1 MTTDK
6 IKIFIADDH
15 PIFRSGLRQLIE
27 TAPQMAV
34 IGEAKDG
41 AEAIARLLAS
51 PADVALL
58 DIDMPKA
65 DGFQVLTA
73 LREKGLTLQF
83 VFLTMHKDEQ
93 FLNAALDLGVK
104 GFLVKDSAAEEVI
117 DCINAVVNGQEFI
130 SPQLTSFL
138 LKRLRQTQENPPQ
151 PSLLD
156 QLTPTERKVLKL
168 VAEYKTSKEIAA
180 ELFMGV
186 RTVEQ
191 HRLNISEKLNLRG
204 RHALMKFAAE
214 NKEGTKDEG

>member
-1 MTTDK
+1 MNTDK

-34 IGEAKDG
+34 TGEAKDG
-41 AEAIARLLAS
+41 AEAIERLLAS

-73 LREKGLTLQF
+73 LREKGVNLQF

-117 DCINAVVNGQEFI
+117 DCINAVVKGQEFI
-130 SPQLTSFL
+130 SPQLTSLL
-138 LKRLRQTQENPPQ
+138 LKRLRHAQENPAQ

-168 VAEYKTSKEIAA
+168 IAQFKTNKEIAA

-191 HRLNISEKLNLRG
+191 HRLNISEKFNLKG
-204 RHALMKFAAE
+204 RHALVKFVTE
-214 NKEGTKDEG
+214 NFDRLKGKE

>member
-1 MTTDK
+1 MNTDK

-15 PIFRSGLRQLIE
+15 PIFRGGLRQLIE
-27 TAPQMAV
+27 TASQMV
-34 IGEAKDG
+34 VVGEAKDG
-41 AEAIARLLAS
+41 AEAIERLLAS

-73 LREKGLTLQF
+73 LREKGVTLQF

-117 DCINAVVNGQEFI
+117 DCVNAVVKGEEFI
-130 SPQLTSFL
+130 SPQLTSLL
-138 LKRLRQTQENPPQ
+138 LKRLRHAQENPAQ

-156 QLTPTERKVLKL
+156 QVTPTERKVLKL
-168 VAEYKTSKEIAA
+168 IAQFKTNKEIAA

-191 HRLNISEKLNLRG
+191 HRLNISEKFNLKG
-204 RHALMKFAAE
+204 RHALVKFVTE
-214 NKEGTKDEG
+214 NFDQLKGKE

>member
-1 MTTDK
+1 MTDK

-15 PIFRSGLRQLIE
+15 PIFRGGLRHLIE
-27 TAPQMAV
+27 IEPHLEI

-41 AEAIARLLAS
+41 TEAIQKLLQCQ
-51 PADVALL
+51 PDVALL

-65 DGFQVLTA
+65 SGFEVLTA
-73 LREKGLTLQF
+73 VREKGVTLQC

-117 DCINAVVNGQEFI
+117 DCIEAVVNGQEFI

-138 LKRLRQTQENPPQ
+138 LKRMRQANPAKVSQ
-151 PSLLD
+151 LD
-156 QLTPTERKVLKL
+156 QLTHTERKVLKL
-168 VAEYKTSKEIAA
+168 IAQYKTNKEIAA
-180 ELFMGV
+180 ELIMGV

-191 HRLNISEKLNLRG
+191 HRLNISEKFNLHG
-204 RHALMKFAAE
+204 RHALMKFAME
-214 NKEGTKDEG
+214 NVEVMKG

>member
-1 MTTDK
+1 MTPK

-15 PIFRSGLRQLIE
+15 PIFRGGLRQLIALE
-27 TAPQMAV
+27 LDLEV

-41 AEAIARLLAS
+41 AEAIERLLHS
-51 PADVALL
+51 QADVALL

-65 DGFQVLTA
+65 SGFDVLTA
-73 LREKGLTLQF
+73 LREKGVKLNF
-83 VFLTMHKDEQ
+83 IFLTMHKDEQ

-117 DCINAVVNGQEFI
+117 DCINAVVTGEEFI

-138 LKRLRQTQENPPQ
+138 VKRIRQAQTTPAKA
-151 PSLLD
+151 LLFA

-168 VAEYKTSKEIAA
+168 IAAYKTNKEIAA
-180 ELFMGV
+180 ELNMGV

-191 HRLNISEKLNLRG
+191 HRLNISEKFDLKG

-214 NKEGTKDEG
+214 NIEG

>member
-1 MTTDK
+1 MNADK
-6 IKIFIADDH
+6 IKVFIADDH

-27 TAPQMAV
+27 TASQMTV

-41 AEAIARLLAS
+41 AEAIERLLVS

-73 LREKGLTLQF
+73 LREKGINLQF

-117 DCINAVVNGQEFI
+117 DCINAVVKGQEFI
-130 SPQLTSFL
+130 SPQLTSLL
-138 LKRLRQTQENPPQ
+138 LKRLRRAQENPAQ
-151 PSLLD
+151 VSLLD

-168 VAEYKTSKEIAA
+168 IAQFKTSKEIAA

-191 HRLNISEKLNLRG
+191 HRLNISEKFNLKG
-204 RHALMKFAAE
+204 RHALVKFVTE
-214 NKEGTKDEG
+214 NFDQLKGKE

>member
-1 MTTDK
+1 MSDK

-15 PIFRSGLRQLIE
+15 PIFRGGLRQLIE
-27 TAPQMAV
+27 TAPRMEI
-34 IGEAKDG
+34 IGEARDG
-41 AEAIARLLAS
+41 AEAIERLLQA

-117 DCINAVVNGQEFI
+117 DCISAVVSGQEFI
-130 SPQLTSFL
+130 SPQLTSLL
-138 LKRLRQTQENPPQ
+138 LKRLRRAEENSSQT
-151 PSLLD
+151 SMLD
-156 QLTPTERKVLKL
+156 QLTPTERKILKL
-168 VAEYKTSKEIAA
+168 IAKFKTNKEIAA
-180 ELFMGV
+180 ELFIGV

-191 HRLNISEKLNLRG
+191 HRLNMAEKFNLKG
-204 RHALMKFAAE
+204 RHALGKLAAE
-214 NKEGTKDEG
+214 HKEDL

>member
-1 MTTDK
+1 MTTDT

-27 TAPQMAV
+27 TSPQMTV
-34 IGEAKDG
+34 IGEARDG
-41 AEAIARLLAS
+41 AEAIERLLAS

-58 DIDMPKA
+58 DIDMPQA
-65 DGFQVLTA
+65 DGFEVLTT
-73 LREKGLTLQF
+73 LREKGSNLQF

-117 DCINAVVNGQEFI
+117 DCINAVVKGQEFI
-130 SPQLTSFL
+130 SPQLTSLL
-138 LKRLRQTQENPPQ
+138 LKRLRRAQENPAQ
-151 PSLLD
+151 VSLLD

-168 VAEYKTSKEIAA
+168 IAQFKTSKEIAA

-191 HRLNISEKLNLRG
+191 HRLNISEKFNLKG
-204 RHALMKFAAE
+204 RHALVKFVTE
-214 NKEGTKDEG
+214 NFDRLKDKE

>member
-1 MTTDK
+1 MNTDK

-34 IGEAKDG
+34 TGEAKDG
-41 AEAIARLLAS
+41 AEAIERLLAS

-73 LREKGLTLQF
+73 LREKGLSLQF

-117 DCINAVVNGQEFI
+117 DCVNAVVKGEEFI
-130 SPQLTSFL
+130 SPQLTSLL
-138 LKRLRQTQENPPQ
+138 LKRLRHAQENPAQ

-168 VAEYKTSKEIAA
+168 IAQFKTNKEIAA

-191 HRLNISEKLNLRG
+191 HRLNISEKFNLKG
-204 RHALMKFAAE
+204 RHALVKFVTE
-214 NKEGTKDEG
+214 NFDQLKGKE

>member
-1 MTTDK
+1 MTDK

-15 PIFRSGLRQLIE
+15 PIFRSGLRQLIALE
-27 TAPQMAV
+27 LNMEV

-41 AEAIARLLAS
+41 AEAIERLLHGQ
-51 PADVALL
+51 ADVALL

-65 DGFQVLTA
+65 SGFEVLTA
-73 LREKGLTLQF
+73 VREKGVALQF
-83 VFLTMHKDEQ
+83 IFLTMHKDEQ

-117 DCINAVVNGQEFI
+117 DCINAVFNGEEFI

-138 LKRLRQTQENPPQ
+138 LKRIRHAQANSTKA
-151 PSLLD
+151 SRLD
-156 QLTPTERKVLKL
+156 HLTPTERKVLRL
-168 VAEYKTSKEIAA
+168 IAEYKTNKEIAA

-191 HRLNISEKLNLRG
+191 HRLNISEKFDLKG
-204 RHALMKFAAE
+204 RHALMKFASENAE
-214 NKEGTKDEG
+214 QIIKREH

>member
-15 PIFRSGLRQLIE
+15 PIFRGGLRQLIE
-27 TAPQMAV
+27 TAPQMVV

-41 AEAIARLLAS
+41 AEAIERLLAA

-65 DGFQVLTA
+65 DGFAVLTA
-73 LREKGLTLQF
+73 LREQGRMLQF

-104 GFLVKDSAAEEVI
+104 GFLVKDSAAEEVL
-117 DCINAVVNGQEFI
+117 DCINAVVNGEEFI

-138 LKRLRQTQENPPQ
+138 LKRLRHARENPAQ
-151 PSLLD
+151 VSLLD
-156 QLTPTERKVLKL
+156 QLTLTERKILKL
-168 VAEYKTSKEIAA
+168 IAQFKTSKEIAA
-180 ELFMGV
+180 ELFIGV

-191 HRLNISEKLNLRG
+191 HRLNISEKFNLKG
-204 RHALMKFAAE
+204 RHALVKFVTE
-214 NKEGTKDEG
+214 NFKQLKGKE

>member
-1 MTTDK
+1 MNTDK

-41 AEAIARLLAS
+41 AEAIERLLAS

-73 LREKGLTLQF
+73 LREKGLSLQF

-117 DCINAVVNGQEFI
+117 DCVNAVVKGEEFI
-130 SPQLTSFL
+130 SPQLTSLL
-138 LKRLRQTQENPPQ
+138 LKRLRHAQENPAQ

-168 VAEYKTSKEIAA
+168 IAQFKTNKEIAA

-191 HRLNISEKLNLRG
+191 HRLNISEKFNLKG
-204 RHALMKFAAE
+204 RHALVKFVTE
-214 NKEGTKDEG
+214 NVGRLKDKE

>member
-1 MTTDK
+1 MMDK

-15 PIFRSGLRQLIE
+15 PIFRGGLRQLIALE
-27 TAPQMAV
+27 LNMEV
-34 IGEAKDG
+34 VSEAKDG
-41 AEAIARLLAS
+41 AEAIERLLHCQ
-51 PADVALL
+51 ADVALL

-65 DGFQVLTA
+65 SGFEVLTA
-73 LREKGLTLQF
+73 LREKGVALNF
-83 VFLTMHKDEQ
+83 IFLTMHKDEQ

-117 DCINAVVNGQEFI
+117 DCINAVTSGEEFI

-138 LKRLRQTQENPPQ
+138 LKRIRQAQTTPAKT
-151 PSLLD
+151 SLFE

-168 VAEYKTSKEIAA
+168 IAVYKTNKEIAA

-191 HRLNISEKLNLRG
+191 HRLNISEKFDLKG

-214 NKEGTKDEG
+214 NVDRLAE

>member
-41 AEAIARLLAS
+41 AEAIDRLLQT

-58 DIDMPKA
+58 DIDMPNA
-65 DGFQVLTA
+65 DGFEVLTA

-117 DCINAVVNGQEFI
+117 DCINAVINGQEFI
-130 SPQLTSFL
+130 SPQLTSLL
-138 LKRLRQTQENPPQ
+138 LKRLRHAQENPAQ

-168 VAEYKTSKEIAA
+168 IAQFKTSKEIAA

-191 HRLNISEKLNLRG
+191 HRLNISEKFNLKG
-204 RHALMKFAAE
+204 RHALVKFVTE
-214 NKEGTKDEG
+214 NFDRLKDKE

>member
-1 MTTDK
+1 MTPK

-15 PIFRSGLRQLIE
+15 PIFRGGLRQLIALE
-27 TAPQMAV
+27 LNLEV

-41 AEAIARLLAS
+41 AEAIERLLHS
-51 PADVALL
+51 QADVALL

-65 DGFQVLTA
+65 SGFDVLTA
-73 LREKGLTLQF
+73 VREKGVAVNF
-83 VFLTMHKDEQ
+83 IFLTMHKDEQ

-117 DCINAVVNGQEFI
+117 DCINAVVNGEEFI

-138 LKRLRQTQENPPQ
+138 LKRMRQAQTTPAKA
-151 PSLLD
+151 SLFA
-156 QLTPTERKVLKL
+156 QLTPTERKVLKRI
-168 VAEYKTSKEIAA
+168 AAYKTNKEIAA
-180 ELFMGV
+180 ELNMGV

-191 HRLNISEKLNLRG
+191 HRLNISEKFDLKG

-214 NKEGTKDEG
+214 NVDRLAE

>member
-1 MTTDK
+1 MNTDK

-15 PIFRSGLRQLIE
+15 PIFRGGLRQLIAIE
-27 TAPQMAV
+27 PHLEI

-41 AEAIARLLAS
+41 AEAIQRLLQCQ
-51 PADVALL
+51 PDVALL

-65 DGFQVLTA
+65 SGFDVLTA
-73 LREKGLTLQF
+73 IREKGIALHII
-83 VFLTMHKDEQ
+83 FLTMHKDEQ

-117 DCINAVVNGQEFI
+117 DCINAVVNGEEFI

-138 LKRLRQTQENPPQ
+138 LKRIRQAQTVPAKASQ
-151 PSLLD
+151 LD
-156 QLTPTERKVLKL
+156 QLTPTERKVMRLI
-168 VAEYKTSKEIAA
+168 AQYKTNKEIAA

-191 HRLNISEKLNLRG
+191 HRLNISEKFDLKG

-214 NKEGTKDEG
+214 NIDRLAE

>member
-1 MTTDK
+1 MTPK

-15 PIFRSGLRQLIE
+15 PIFRGGLRQLIALE
-27 TAPQMAV
+27 FNLEV

-41 AEAIARLLAS
+41 AEAIERLLHGQ
-51 PADVALL
+51 ADVALL

-65 DGFQVLTA
+65 SGFDVLTA
-73 LREKGLTLQF
+73 VREKGVTVNF
-83 VFLTMHKDEQ
+83 IFLTMHKDEQ

-117 DCINAVVNGQEFI
+117 DCINAVVNGEEFI
-130 SPQLTSFL
+130 SPQLTRFL
-138 LKRLRQTQENPPQ
+138 LKRLRASPAKSSQ
-151 PSLLD
+151 LD

-168 VAEYKTSKEIAA
+168 IAAYKTNKEIAA

-191 HRLNISEKLNLRG
+191 HRLNISEKFDLKG
-204 RHALMKFAAE
+204 RHTLMKFAAE
-214 NKEGTKDEG
+214 NVGKLEA

>member
-1 MTTDK
+1 MTTDT

-27 TAPQMAV
+27 TSPQMTV
-34 IGEAKDG
+34 IGEARDG
-41 AEAIARLLAS
+41 AEAIERLLAS

-58 DIDMPKA
+58 DIDMPQA
-65 DGFQVLTA
+65 DGFEVLTT
-73 LREKGLTLQF
+73 LREKGSNLQF

-117 DCINAVVNGQEFI
+117 DCINAVVKGQEFI
-130 SPQLTSFL
+130 SPQLTSLL
-138 LKRLRQTQENPPQ
+138 LKRLRHAQENPAQ
-151 PSLLD
+151 PTLLD
-156 QLTPTERKVLKL
+156 ELTPTERKVLKL
-168 VAEYKTSKEIAA
+168 IAQFKTSKEIAA

-191 HRLNISEKLNLRG
+191 HRLNISEKFNLKG
-204 RHALMKFAAE
+204 RHALVKFVTE
-214 NKEGTKDEG
+214 NFDRLKDKE

>member
-1 MTTDK
+1 MNTDN

-27 TAPQMAV
+27 TAPRMTV

-41 AEAIARLLAS
+41 AEAIERLLAS
-51 PADVALL
+51 PADIALL

-65 DGFQVLTA
+65 DGFEVLTT
-73 LREKGLTLQF
+73 LRQKGVSLQF

-104 GFLVKDSAAEEVI
+104 GFLVKDSAAEEVL
-117 DCINAVVNGQEFI
+117 DCLNAVVNGEEFI

-138 LKRLRQTQENPPQ
+138 LKRLRQARENPPQ

-156 QLTPTERKVLKL
+156 QLTPTERRVLKR
-168 VAEYKTSKEIAA
+168 VAAYKTNKEIAA
-180 ELFMGV
+180 ELCMGI

-191 HRLNISEKLNLRG
+191 HRLNISEKLNLHG
-204 RHALMKFAAE
+204 RHALMKFATE
-214 NKEGTKDEG
+214 NKEEMRDEG

>member
-1 MTTDK
+1 MNTDK
-6 IKIFIADDH
+6 INIFIADDH
-15 PIFRSGLRQLIE
+15 PIFRGGLRQLIE

-34 IGEAKDG
+34 TGEAKDG
-41 AEAIARLLAS
+41 AEAIERLLAS

-73 LREKGLTLQF
+73 LREKGVNLQF

-117 DCINAVVNGQEFI
+117 DCVNAVVKGEEFI
-130 SPQLTSFL
+130 SPQLTSLL
-138 LKRLRQTQENPPQ
+138 LKRLRHAQENPAQ

-168 VAEYKTSKEIAA
+168 IAQFKTNKEIAA

-191 HRLNISEKLNLRG
+191 HRLNISEKFNLKG
-204 RHALMKFAAE
+204 RHALVKFVTE
-214 NKEGTKDEG
+214 NFDQLKGKE

>member
-1 MTTDK
+1 MNTDK

-41 AEAIARLLAS
+41 AEAIERLLAS

-73 LREKGLTLQF
+73 LREKGVNLQF

-117 DCINAVVNGQEFI
+117 DCVNAVVKGEEFI
-130 SPQLTSFL
+130 SPQLTSLL
-138 LKRLRQTQENPPQ
+138 LKRLRHAQENPAQ

-168 VAEYKTSKEIAA
+168 IAQFKTNKEIAA

-191 HRLNISEKLNLRG
+191 HRLNISEKFNLKG
-204 RHALMKFAAE
+204 RHALVKFVTE
-214 NKEGTKDEG
+214 NVGRLKDKE